1 MKKKITGDRRV
12 ALESTSKIH
21 CCFTE
26 GYSPLLSVCI
36 RNDFEMNGMSTKL
49 EDELASIIQL
59 QKKIK
64 GQQV

>member
-1 MKKKITGDRRV
+1 M
-12 ALESTSKIH
+12 ESTSKIN

-26 GYSPLLSVCI
+26 GYFPLPPMCI

-49 EDELASIIQL
+49 EDELALIIQL

-64 GQQV
+64 EQQV